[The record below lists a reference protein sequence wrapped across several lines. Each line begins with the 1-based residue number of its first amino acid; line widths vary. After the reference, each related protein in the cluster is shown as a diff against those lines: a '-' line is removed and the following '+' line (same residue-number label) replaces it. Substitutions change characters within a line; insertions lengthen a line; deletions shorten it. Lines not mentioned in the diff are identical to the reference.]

1 MVRKNDVLLV
11 DGYNIIGAWPELE
24 RLKDHDLEDARDRL
38 LDMLADYQGFTGM
51 QIYVIFDAHQ
61 VPGLGATY
69 KQHKLIIVY
78 TKEKETADECIERL
92 CTEMI
97 SRRRNVYVATSD
109 LVEQHVAFGKG
120 ALRVSAREL
129 FIDITQNR
137 KVIRESIREGGER
150 PGKRNPLDENIS
162 LDVWSKLE
170 RLRRGDK

>member
-1 MVRKNDVLLV
+1 MARKNDVLLV

-24 RLKDHDLEDARDRL
+24 RLKEQDLEDARDRL
-38 LDMLADYQGFTGM
+38 LDMLADYQGFTGL

-61 VPGLGATY
+61 VSGLGSTY

-78 TKEKETADECIERL
+78 TREKETADECIERL
-92 CTEMI
+92 CTELI

-129 FIDITQNR
+129 YIDITQNV
-137 KVIRESIREGGER
+137 KVIRDSIREGVDK
-150 PGKRNPLDENIS
+150 PGKRNTLDQNIS

-170 RLRRGDK
+170 RMRRGDK